1 MKHKISTTEAEDS
14 LPKKKSK
21 HTATSSSTN
30 PSTLPSLEAFISNFV
45 FNLIIQDDLAITKL
59 AYDKTPV
66 AN

>member
-1 MKHKISTTEAEDS
+1 MKHTISTTEAEVS
-14 LPKKKSK
+14 LPKKKFK
-21 HTATSSSTN
+21 HTAASTSTT
-30 PSTLPSLEAFISNFV
+30 PPTLPSLEAFISNFV